1 MKVVVQRVSSASV
14 EVGGEVV
21 GSIEMGILVL
31 VAFSAAD
38 RMIDIDRMVSRLL
51 KLRIFDDSAG
61 KMNLSVSDVFGSL
74 LIVSQFTLLADLNKG
89 NRPSFG
95 PAAPPEQ
102 ANHLYQLFLE
112 EAVNRYRADKIQ
124 SGRFGANMQVKLC
137 NDGPVTFVLE

>member
-102 ANHLYQLFLE
+102 ANQLYQLFLK
-112 EAVNRYRADKIQ
+112 EAMNRYRADKIQ
-124 SGRFGANMQVKLC
+124 SGQFGANMQVKLC

>member
-1 MKVVVQRVSSASV
+1 MKVVIQRVSSASV
-14 EVGGEVV
+14 EVGDEVV
-21 GSIEMGILVL
+21 GSIEKGILVL

-38 RMIDIDRMVSRLL
+38 TKVDIDRLVSRLL

-61 KMNLSVSDVFGSL
+61 KMNLSVIDVLGSL

-102 ANHLYQLFLE
+102 ANQLYQLFLE
-112 EAVNRYRADKIQ
+112 EAMNSYRADKIQ
-124 SGRFGANMQVKLC
+124 SGQFGANMQVKLC